1 MTASSAT
8 TAAPFTFTSAQ
19 VAAVR
24 AELAELAEDDSVTIR
39 VGLADAVGWSTVTDS
54 LTTHPTVLI
63 EAWLDLESAGTHQL
77 GGAAEITAGDLA
89 GEVGSIAEQWS
100 EDLVE
105 AVNAAVHAAVAAAAP
120 ELEVEDGND
129 TDGQLIYSIRAVN

>member
-8 TAAPFTFTSAQ
+8 TAAPFTFTTAQ
-19 VAAVR
+19 AAAVR
-24 AELAELAEDDSVTIR
+24 AELAEDDRVTIR

-89 GEVGSIAEQWS
+89 GEVDSSAEQWS

-129 TDGQLIYSIRAVN
+129 TDGQLIYSIRAGN